1 MKAICYKNTKTNLPG
16 WVDNVHVEQKY
27 GYAYETPT
35 HYVHFYGKESFYII
49 SVGLT
54 VIEGKAKYKSL
65 EDWVKYRF
73 GADEIQ
79 VMTRDVGHVLEGIWR
94 PSLYYWYDTCN
105 ALRINESEQV
115 SQEQSIRLLVQKL
128 DELLIYIEPS
138 IEGLECYSYKTR
150 ELLILSCTE
159 VENQWRSI
167 LVHNKITPI
176 NGKDYTTKD
185 YAKLINKIFLT
196 DFSIRLRNN
205 SFRTKITP
213 FLLWN
218 VSNPTKSLVWYD
230 AYNKTK
236 HDRYNSFSDAK
247 LKFIIE
253 AIAAN
258 IVLYAIRYSPLS
270 LINNSTVFSA
280 TINQMFTIEMENV
293 DIKSFY
299 IPELDTSKIMT
310 DDCIVFDSYRDKLNK
325 EWKVDNIL
333 F

>member
-1 MKAICYKNTKTNLPG
+1 M
-16 WVDNVHVEQKY
+16 
-27 GYAYETPT
+27 
-35 HYVHFYGKESFYII
+35 
-49 SVGLT
+49 
-54 VIEGKAKYKSL
+54 
-65 EDWVKYRF
+65 
-73 GADEIQ
+73 
-79 VMTRDVGHVLEGIWR
+79 
-94 PSLYYWYDTCN
+94 
-105 ALRINESEQV
+105 
-115 SQEQSIRLLVQKL
+115 
-128 DELLIYIEPS
+128 
-138 IEGLECYSYKTR
+138 
-150 ELLILSCTE
+150 
-159 VENQWRSI
+159 
-167 LVHNKITPI
+167 
-176 NGKDYTTKD
+176 
-185 YAKLINKIFLT
+185 
-196 DFSIRLRNN
+196 
-205 SFRTKITP
+205 
-213 FLLWN
+213 
-218 VSNPTKSLVWYD
+218 WYD

-247 LKFIIE
+247 RKFIIE